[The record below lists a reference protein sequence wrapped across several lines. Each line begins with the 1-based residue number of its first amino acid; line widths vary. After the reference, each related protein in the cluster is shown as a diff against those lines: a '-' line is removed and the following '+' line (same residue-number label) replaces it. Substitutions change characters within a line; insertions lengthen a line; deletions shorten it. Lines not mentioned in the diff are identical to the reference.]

1 MLDKEINILG
11 AGLCGS
17 LLSIMM
23 AKQGYSV
30 TVREKRSDPRKNRG
44 SAGRSI
50 NLAMSAK
57 GINALKYAGI
67 FEQIEPLLMPMKGRM
82 LHFQDGREELQP
94 YGQYDHE
101 FIYSVSRL
109 RLNHLLIDAAEEIGV
124 EIKFQHSVESFDKE
138 KNVSFQSNNG
148 GYKLTAK
155 NLLVTDGAGSMMR
168 RSYNGSSPILPQ
180 EEILPHIKNKIDQKF
195 YEIIHTEKFVKSTD
209 SPLEAAKKGKDT
221 SMWLSINSVKNKNS
235 DIVISAGNTG
245 ALLVI
250 AKLNLKMIESIDKPA
265 LSALWPNKKG
275 MSVVLDLGA
284 NIECSSKNLLDFSI
298 MGASLYKSLYPNDNP
313 NVALLN
319 IGSEE
324 LKGNEIIK
332 ETFQILNELKSE
344 NFNFSG
350 YIEGNQ
356 LMNGDVNV
364 IVADG
369 FTGNVALKTAE
380 GTANFIIE
388 ELKKTL
394 GGTIIGKISSILN
407 ISNLR
412 KFKKR
417 LDPRLY
423 NGAIF
428 IGLDSPVVKSHGG
441 TDYIGFSNSL
451 EVCNRI
457 IKGNLIDKIKNNI
470 S

>member
-1 MLDKEINILG
+1 MSDLIRIAVDAMGGDGSPKKVIDGIIHNHNYKKDNFYKIFGDKDKIINCLNNEI
-11 AGLCGS
+11 
-17 LLSIMM
+17 
-23 AKQGYSV
+23 
-30 TVREKRSDPRKNRG
+30 
-44 SAGRSI
+44 
-50 NLAMSAK
+50 
-57 GINALKYAGI
+57 
-67 FEQIEPLLMPMKGRM
+67 
-82 LHFQDGREELQP
+82 
-94 YGQYDHE
+94 
-101 FIYSVSRL
+101 
-109 RLNHLLIDAAEEIGV
+109 
-124 EIKFQHSVESFDKE
+124 
-138 KNVSFQSNNG
+138 SND
-148 GYKLTAK
+148 Y
-155 NLLVTDGAGSMMR
+155 
-168 RSYNGSSPILPQ
+168 
-180 EEILPHIKNKIDQKF
+180 
-195 YEIIHTEKFVKSTD
+195 YEIVHTDNIVRNTD
-209 SPLEAAKKGKDT
+209 SPLEAAKRGKDT
-221 SMWLSINSVKNKNS
+221 SMWLSIESVKKKES

-250 AKLNLKMIESIDKPA
+250 AKLNLKMIENIDKPA

-298 MGASLYKSLYPNDNP
+298 MGASLYKSLYPEDNP

-324 LKGNEIIK
+324 LKGNEVIK
-332 ETFQILNELKSE
+332 ETFQILNEKKSI
-344 NFNFSG
+344 NFNFGG
-350 YIEGNQ
+350 YIEGNE
-356 LMNGDVNV
+356 LMNGDINV

-380 GTANFIIE
+380 GTANFITG
-388 ELKKTL
+388 ELKKAL
-394 GGTIIGKISSILN
+394 GGSVIGKISSILN
-407 ISNLR
+407 ISNLK

-457 IKGNLIDKIKNNI
+457 IKGNLIDKIKSNI
-470 S
+470 

>member
-1 MLDKEINILG
+1 MSSMIKIAVDAMGGDNSPKKVIDGIIHHYLKNKNIFYKIFGDEQKIN
-11 AGLCGS
+11 S
-17 LLSIMM
+17 
-23 AKQGYSV
+23 Y
-30 TVREKRSDPRKNRG
+30 
-44 SAGRSI
+44 
-50 NLAMSAK
+50 
-57 GINALKYAGI
+57 
-67 FEQIEPLLMPMKGRM
+67 IE
-82 LHFQDGREELQP
+82 
-94 YGQYDHE
+94 
-101 FIYSVSRL
+101 
-109 RLNHLLIDAAEEIGV
+109 
-124 EIKFQHSVESFDKE
+124 
-138 KNVSFQSNNG
+138 
-148 GYKLTAK
+148 
-155 NLLVTDGAGSMMR
+155 
-168 RSYNGSSPILPQ
+168 
-180 EEILPHIKNKIDQKF
+180 NKIDKQN
-195 YEIIHTEKFVKSTD
+195 YQIINTLNKVSSED
-209 SPLEAAKKGKDT
+209 SPLEGAKRGKDT
-221 SMWLSINSVKNKNS
+221 SMWLAIESVKNKDC

-250 AKLNLKMIESIDKPA
+250 SKLNLKMIENIDKPA

-284 NIECSSKNLLDFSI
+284 NIECSSKNLFDFSI
-298 MGASLYKSLYPNDNP
+298 MGASLYKSLYPDKTP

-332 ETFQILNELKSE
+332 ETYKKLNEKK
-344 NFNFSG
+344 NQDFSFDG

-380 GTANFIIE
+380 GTANFMTG
-388 ELKKTL
+388 ELKKAL
-394 GGTIIGKISSILN
+394 GGTIIGKISSLLN
-407 ISNLR
+407 FSNLK

-451 EVCNRI
+451 DVCCRI
-457 IKGNLIDKIKNNI
+457 IKGNLIDKIKKNI
-470 S
+470 